1 MSEPVADN
9 NNDGAQPLDPADG
22 TVNDLSTVVT
32 AAERPLLAR
41 VAALC
46 VCAALVFG
54 LGGFLVGRGT
64 NSDEMRKLQAANSL
78 AVKEK
83 AALNETIV
91 NGADTGSLFAPN
103 FGGKTSASV
112 GDSQPGGWV
121 GRQGGGA
128 GMYAP
133 NAYEEPKQ
141 ELITERT
148 TTSGITMRAH
158 LQDYG
163 TLGTPYLDQFGSWT
177 PAGWC
182 FPTGNLRISIV
193 TASAVNI
200 SGASWFSEPKGGSA
214 ISTFS
219 AGYAEGSPVFG
230 AAVQVGA
237 GITSVTFTTAS
248 GLTDTA
254 AVVRGVALLAVN
266 GPIEQDFTVTLTS
279 ADGTTSSQSNAD
291 LSLPYDGS
299 DYAAACEPPPPA
311 LPSAGAQ
318 PADAV
323 AAEAAVRESW
333 TVARDFNNADSAAR
347 LARIDDTTGIADAW
361 QALSTGEFAEA
372 AKTSSTTI
380 QDFAFSSP
388 TEAWFRY
395 DVTTTMGNFTNRYG
409 KALLGDDGVWRITRQ
424 TVCQDLGLAPGSQ
437 CTPPV
442 DNLYP
447 PSAANDPRYGQGGV
461 IGISSE
467 PRPAVDPIAVDVAP
481 QK

>member
-1 MSEPVADN
+1 MSEPTAPN
-9 NNDGAQPLDPADG
+9 EPALESG
-22 TVNDLSTVVT
+22 SIAASDLSP
-32 AAERPLLAR
+32 AERTATRSPASR
-41 VAALC
+41 IAALAAC
-46 VCAALVFG
+46 TALVAG
-54 LGGFLVGRGT
+54 LGGFLIGRTSGS
-64 NSDEMRKLQAANSL
+64 SDQSK
-78 AVKEK
+78 VK
-83 AALNETIV
+83 A
-91 NGADTGSLFAPN
+91 G
-103 FGGKTSASV
+103 ASV
-112 GDSQPGGWV
+112 AESSTSDARTSGANTPGAAPTANDSMGDSKIGSSSARPGG
-121 GRQGGGA
+121 G
-128 GMYAP
+128 GMYLDIS
-133 NAYEEPKQ
+133 YEEPKQ
-141 ELITERT
+141 ELIAERT
-148 TTSGITMRAH
+148 TANGITMRAH

-163 TLGTPYLDQFGSWT
+163 SESNPWTGQFGSWT

-193 TASAVNI
+193 TPSAVNI
-200 SGASWFSEPKGGSA
+200 SGASWFAEPKGGSA

-254 AVVRGVALLAVN
+254 TVVRGVALLAVN

-279 ADGTTSSQSNAD
+279 ADGSTSSQSNAD

-311 LPSAGAQ
+311 LPNAGAQ

-333 TVARDFNNADSAAR
+333 KVARDFNNTDSAAR

-361 QALSTGEFAEA
+361 KALSTGDFAEA

-380 QDFAFSSP
+380 QDFVFSSP

-395 DVTTTMGNFTNRYG
+395 DITTSMGNFTNRYG

-467 PRPAVDPIAVDVAP
+467 PRPAVDPIVVDVAP

>member
-1 MSEPVADN
+1 MSEPTASN
-9 NNDGAQPLDPADG
+9 EPTLESGSIAAS
-22 TVNDLSTVVT
+22 DLSP
-32 AAERPLLAR
+32 AERTATRSPASR
-41 VAALC
+41 IAAIAAC
-46 VCAALVFG
+46 TALVAG
-54 LGGFLVGRGT
+54 LGGFLIGRTSGSSDQSKVKAGT
-64 NSDEMRKLQAANSL
+64 SVAESSNSVA
-78 AVKEK
+78 
-83 AALNETIV
+83 TT
-91 NGADTGSLFAPN
+91 NGANTPGAPTAN
-103 FGGKTSASV
+103 DSM
-112 GDSQPGGWV
+112 GDSKIGSSSARPGG
-121 GRQGGGA
+121 G
-128 GMYAP
+128 GMYSP

-141 ELITERT
+141 ELIAERT

-163 TLGTPYLDQFGSWT
+163 TEANPWVGQFGSWT

-219 AGYAEGSPVFG
+219 AGYAAGSPVFG

-279 ADGTTSSQSNAD
+279 ANGTTSSQSNAD

-311 LPSAGAQ
+311 LPDAGAQ

-333 TVARDFNNADSAAR
+333 SVARDFNNTDSAAR

-361 QALSTGEFAEA
+361 KALSTGEFAEA

-395 DVTTTMGNFTNRYG
+395 DLTTSMGNFTNRYG

-447 PSAANDPRYGQGGV
+447 PSAANDPRYGQGGA
-461 IGISSE
+461 IGISE
-467 PRPAVDPIAVDVAP
+467 PRPAVDPIAITVAP

>member
-1 MSEPVADN
+1 MSEPTASNEPTLESGSIVAS
-9 NNDGAQPLDPADG
+9 
-22 TVNDLSTVVT
+22 DLSP
-32 AAERPLLAR
+32 AERTATRSPASR
-41 VAALC
+41 IAAIAAC
-46 VCAALVFG
+46 TALVAG
-54 LGGFLVGRGT
+54 LGGFLIGRTSGS
-64 NSDEMRKLQAANSL
+64 SDQSKLKAGANVAESSSSV
-78 AVKEK
+78 AD
-83 AALNETIV
+83 T
-91 NGADTGSLFAPN
+91 NGANTPGAPIAN
-103 FGGKTSASV
+103 DSM
-112 GDSQPGGWV
+112 GDSKIGSSSARPGG
-121 GRQGGGA
+121 G
-128 GMYAP
+128 GMYSP

-163 TLGTPYLDQFGSWT
+163 SESNPWTGQFGSWT

-193 TASAVNI
+193 TPSAVNI

-318 PADAV
+318 PADAA

-333 TVARDFNNADSAAR
+333 TVARDFNNTDSAAR

-361 QALSTGEFAEA
+361 KALSTGDFAEA

-380 QDFAFSSP
+380 QDFVFSSP

-395 DVTTTMGNFTNRYG
+395 DVTTSMGNFTNRYG
-409 KALLGDDGVWRITRQ
+409 KALLGNDGVWRITRQ

-461 IGISSE
+461 IGIGSE
-467 PRPAVDPIAVDVAP
+467 PRPAVEPYVIDVAP

>member
-1 MSEPVADN
+1 MSEPTASN
-9 NNDGAQPLDPADG
+9 EPALESDSIAAS
-22 TVNDLSTVVT
+22 DLSP
-32 AAERPLLAR
+32 AERTATRSPASR
-41 VAALC
+41 IAALAAC
-46 VCAALVFG
+46 TALVAG
-54 LGGFLVGRGT
+54 LGGFLIGRTSGS
-64 NSDEMRKLQAANSL
+64 SDQSK
-78 AVKEK
+78 VK
-83 AALNETIV
+83 A
-91 NGADTGSLFAPN
+91 G
-103 FGGKTSASV
+103 ASV
-112 GDSQPGGWV
+112 AESSTSDARTSGANTPGAAPTANDSMGDSKIGSSSARPGG
-121 GRQGGGA
+121 G
-128 GMYAP
+128 GMYSP

-141 ELITERT
+141 ELIAERT
-148 TTSGITMRAH
+148 TANGITMRAH

-163 TLGTPYLDQFGSWT
+163 TASNPWVGQFGSWT

-230 AAVQVGA
+230 AAVQVGT

-311 LPSAGAQ
+311 LPSAGVQ
-318 PADAV
+318 PADAA
-323 AAEAAVRESW
+323 AAEAAVRDSW
-333 TVARDFNNADSAAR
+333 KVARDFNNTDSAAR

-361 QALSTGEFAEA
+361 KALSTGDFAEA

-380 QDFAFSSP
+380 QDFVFSSP

-395 DVTTTMGNFTNRYG
+395 DVTTSMGNFTNRYG

>member
-1 MSEPVADN
+1 MSEPTASN
-9 NNDGAQPLDPADG
+9 EPTLEPGSIAAS
-22 TVNDLSTVVT
+22 DLSP
-32 AAERPLLAR
+32 AERTSLRSPASR
-41 VAALC
+41 IAALAAC
-46 VCAALVFG
+46 TALVAG
-54 LGGFLVGRGT
+54 LGGFLIGRTSGS
-64 NSDEMRKLQAANSL
+64 SDQSTLKAGASVAESSDSVAN
-78 AVKEK
+78 
-83 AALNETIV
+83 T
-91 NGADTGSLFAPN
+91 NGANTPGAPVSN
-103 FGGKTSASV
+103 DSM
-112 GDSQPGGWV
+112 GDSKIGSSSARLDGE
-121 GRQGGGA
+121 
-128 GMYAP
+128 GMFSL

-141 ELITERT
+141 ELIAERT

-163 TLGTPYLDQFGSWT
+163 AGANPYVGQFGSWM

-193 TASAVNI
+193 TATAVNI
-200 SGASWFSEPKGGSA
+200 SGAAWFSEPKGGSA
-214 ISTFS
+214 ISTFA
-219 AGYAEGSPVFG
+219 AGYAEGSPVYG
-230 AAVQVGA
+230 AAVQVSA

-254 AVVRGVALLAVN
+254 PVVRGVALLAVS
-266 GPIEQDFTVTLTS
+266 GPIEQAFTTTLTS

-311 LPSAGAQ
+311 LPDAGAQ
-318 PADAV
+318 PADVV

-333 TVARDFNNADSAAR
+333 NVARDFNNTDSAAR

-361 QALSTGEFAEA
+361 KALSTGEFADA

-380 QDFAFSSP
+380 QDFVFSSP

-395 DVTTTMGNFTNRYG
+395 DVTTAMGNFTNRYG
-409 KALLGDDGVWRITRQ
+409 KALLGNDGVWRITRQ

-442 DNLYP
+442 DTLYP
-447 PSAANDPRYGQGGV
+447 PSAANDPRYGQSD
-461 IGISSE
+461 IGISE
-467 PRPAVDPIAVDVAP
+467 PRPAVEPIAITVAP

>member
-1 MSEPVADN
+1 MSEPTAPN
-9 NNDGAQPLDPADG
+9 EPALESG
-22 TVNDLSTVVT
+22 SIAASDLSP
-32 AAERPLLAR
+32 AERTATRSPASR
-41 VAALC
+41 IAALAAC
-46 VCAALVFG
+46 TALVAG
-54 LGGFLVGRGT
+54 LGGFLIGRTSGS
-64 NSDEMRKLQAANSL
+64 SDQSK
-78 AVKEK
+78 VK
-83 AALNETIV
+83 A
-91 NGADTGSLFAPN
+91 G
-103 FGGKTSASV
+103 ASV
-112 GDSQPGGWV
+112 AESSTSDARTSGANTPGAAPTANDSMGDSKIGSSSARPGG
-121 GRQGGGA
+121 G
-128 GMYAP
+128 GMYSP

-141 ELITERT
+141 ELIAERT
-148 TTSGITMRAH
+148 TANGITMRAH

-163 TLGTPYLDQFGSWT
+163 SESNPWTGQFGSWT

-193 TASAVNI
+193 TPSAVNI
-200 SGASWFSEPKGGSA
+200 SGASWFAEPKGGSA

-254 AVVRGVALLAVN
+254 TVVRGVALLAVN

-279 ADGTTSSQSNAD
+279 ADGSTSSQSNAD

-311 LPSAGAQ
+311 LPNAGAQ

-333 TVARDFNNADSAAR
+333 KVARDFNNTDSAAR

-361 QALSTGEFAEA
+361 KALSTGDFAEA

-380 QDFAFSSP
+380 QDFVFSSP

-395 DVTTTMGNFTNRYG
+395 DITTSMGNFTNRYG

-467 PRPAVDPIAVDVAP
+467 PRPAVDPIVVDVAP

>member
-1 MSEPVADN
+1 MSEPTAPN
-9 NNDGAQPLDPADG
+9 EPTLESGSIAAS
-22 TVNDLSTVVT
+22 DLSP
-32 AAERPLLAR
+32 AERTATRSPASR
-41 VAALC
+41 IAAIAAC
-46 VCAALVFG
+46 TALVAG
-54 LGGFLVGRGT
+54 LGGFLIGRTSGSSDQSKVKAGT
-64 NSDEMRKLQAANSL
+64 SVAESSNSVA
-78 AVKEK
+78 
-83 AALNETIV
+83 TT
-91 NGADTGSLFAPN
+91 NGANTPGAPTAN
-103 FGGKTSASV
+103 DSM
-112 GDSQPGGWV
+112 GDSKIGSSSARPGG
-121 GRQGGGA
+121 G
-128 GMYAP
+128 GMYSP

-141 ELITERT
+141 ELIAERT

-163 TLGTPYLDQFGSWT
+163 TEANPWVGQFGSWT

>member
-1 MSEPVADN
+1 MSEPTASN
-9 NNDGAQPLDPADG
+9 EPTLESGSIAAS
-22 TVNDLSTVVT
+22 DLSP
-32 AAERPLLAR
+32 AERTATRSPASR
-41 VAALC
+41 IAAIAAC
-46 VCAALVFG
+46 TALVAG
-54 LGGFLVGRGT
+54 LGGFLIGRTSGSSDQSKVKAGT
-64 NSDEMRKLQAANSL
+64 SVAESSNSVA
-78 AVKEK
+78 
-83 AALNETIV
+83 TT
-91 NGADTGSLFAPN
+91 NGANTPGAPTAN
-103 FGGKTSASV
+103 DSM
-112 GDSQPGGWV
+112 GDSKIGSSSARPGG
-121 GRQGGGA
+121 G
-128 GMYAP
+128 GMYSP

-141 ELITERT
+141 ELIAERT

-163 TLGTPYLDQFGSWT
+163 TEANPWVGQFGSWT

-279 ADGTTSSQSNAD
+279 ANGTTSSQSNAD

-311 LPSAGAQ
+311 LPDAGAQ

-333 TVARDFNNADSAAR
+333 RVARDLNNTDSATR
-347 LARIDDTTGIADAW
+347 LARIDDTTGIDDAW
-361 QALSTGEFAEA
+361 KALSTGEFAEA
-372 AKTSSTTI
+372 AKTSSITT
-380 QDFAFSSP
+380 QDFVFSSP

-395 DVTTTMGNFTNRYG
+395 DLTTSMGNFTNRYG

-447 PSAANDPRYGQGGV
+447 PSAANDPRYGQGGA
-461 IGISSE
+461 IGISE
-467 PRPAVDPIAVDVAP
+467 PRPAVDPIAITVAP

>member
-1 MSEPVADN
+1 MSDPTSADEPTLESGSFEA
-9 NNDGAQPLDPADG
+9 
-22 TVNDLSTVVT
+22 NDLSPADR
-32 AAERPLLAR
+32 AATRAPASRLVALA
-41 VAALC
+41 AC
-46 VCAALVFG
+46 TALVAG
-54 LGGFLVGRGT
+54 LGGFLIGHTSGS
-64 NSDEMRKLQAANSL
+64 SDQSKVKPAASV
-78 AVKEK
+78 AESTGSV
-83 AALNETIV
+83 ASA
-91 NGADTGSLFAPN
+91 NGADSPVAAPIA
-103 FGGKTSASV
+103 GAST
-112 GDSQPGGWV
+112 GDSKIGSSAVRPGG
-121 GRQGGGA
+121 G
-128 GMYAP
+128 GMYSP

-141 ELITERT
+141 ELLAERT
-148 TTSGITMRAH
+148 TSTGITMRAH

-163 TLGTPYLDQFGSWT
+163 ATSTPYAGQYGSWK

-193 TASAVNI
+193 TATAVNI

-214 ISTFS
+214 VSTFS

-230 AAVQVGA
+230 VAVQVGTNV
-237 GITSVTFTTAS
+237 TSVSFTTAS

-254 AVVRGVALLAVN
+254 PPVRGVALLAVN
-266 GPIEQDFTVTLTS
+266 GPIEQNFTITLTS
-279 ADGTTSSQSNAD
+279 ADGTTSSQTNAD

-311 LPSAGAQ
+311 LPAAGAQ

-323 AAEAAVRESW
+323 AAEAAVRDSW
-333 TVARDFNNADSAAR
+333 KIARDFNNTDAAAR
-347 LARIDDTTGIADAW
+347 LGRIDDTTGIAEAW
-361 QALSTGEFAEA
+361 KALSIGTYADA
-372 AKTSSTTI
+372 AKTSTTTI
-380 QDFAFSSP
+380 QDFVFSSP

-395 DVTTTMGNFTNRYG
+395 DISTSMGNFTNRYG

-447 PSAANDPRYGQGGV
+447 PSAANDPRYGQGGA
-461 IGISSE
+461 IGVGVPVPVDQPIS
-467 PRPAVDPIAVDVAP
+467 IDVAP

>member
-1 MSEPVADN
+1 MSEPTASN
-9 NNDGAQPLDPADG
+9 EPALESG
-22 TVNDLSTVVT
+22 SIAASDLSP
-32 AAERPLLAR
+32 AERTGRSPASR
-41 VAALC
+41 IAALAAC
-46 VCAALVFG
+46 TALVAG
-54 LGGFLVGRGT
+54 LGGFLIGRTSGS
-64 NSDEMRKLQAANSL
+64 SDQSTLKAGANVAESTDSV
-78 AVKEK
+78 AN
-83 AALNETIV
+83 A
-91 NGADTGSLFAPN
+91 NGANTPGAPVSN
-103 FGGKTSASV
+103 DSM
-112 GDSQPGGWV
+112 GDSKIGSSSARPGG
-121 GRQGGGA
+121 G
-128 GMYAP
+128 GMYSP

-141 ELITERT
+141 ELIAERT
-148 TTSGITMRAH
+148 TTNGITMRAH

-163 TLGTPYLDQFGSWT
+163 SESNPWTGQFGSWT

-193 TASAVNI
+193 TPSAVNI

-311 LPSAGAQ
+311 LPNAGAQ
-318 PADAV
+318 PADAA

-333 TVARDFNNADSAAR
+333 KVARDFTNTDSAAR

-361 QALSTGEFAEA
+361 KVLSTGNFAEPA
-372 AKTSSTTI
+372 QASSTTI
-380 QDFAFSSP
+380 RDFVFSSP
-388 TEAWFRY
+388 NEAWFRY
-395 DVTTTMGNFTNRYG
+395 DITTSIGNFPNRYG
-409 KALLGDDGVWRITRQ
+409 KALLGNDGLWRITRQ
-424 TVCQDLGLAPGSQ
+424 TVCQDLNLVSAQ
-437 CTPPV
+437 CTPIV
-442 DNLYP
+442 DSLYP

-461 IGISSE
+461 IGIGSE
-467 PRPAVDPIAVDVAP
+467 PRPAVEPIAVDVAP

>member
-1 MSEPVADN
+1 MSEPTASN
-9 NNDGAQPLDPADG
+9 EPTLESGSIAAS
-22 TVNDLSTVVT
+22 DLSP
-32 AAERPLLAR
+32 AERTATRSPASR
-41 VAALC
+41 IAALAAC
-46 VCAALVFG
+46 TALVAG
-54 LGGFLVGRGT
+54 LGGFLIGRTSGS
-64 NSDEMRKLQAANSL
+64 SDQSK
-78 AVKEK
+78 VK
-83 AALNETIV
+83 A
-91 NGADTGSLFAPN
+91 G
-103 FGGKTSASV
+103 ASV
-112 GDSQPGGWV
+112 AESSTSDARTSGANTPGAAPTANDSMGDSKIGSSSARPGG
-121 GRQGGGA
+121 G
-128 GMYAP
+128 GMYSP

-141 ELITERT
+141 ELIAERT
-148 TTSGITMRAH
+148 TANGITMRAH

-163 TLGTPYLDQFGSWT
+163 SESNPWTGQFGSWT

-193 TASAVNI
+193 TPSAVNI
-200 SGASWFSEPKGGSA
+200 SGASWFAEPKGGSA

-254 AVVRGVALLAVN
+254 TVVRGVALLAVN

-279 ADGTTSSQSNAD
+279 ADGSTSSQSNAD

-311 LPSAGAQ
+311 LPNAGAQ

-333 TVARDFNNADSAAR
+333 KVARDFNNTDSAAR

-361 QALSTGEFAEA
+361 KALSTGDFAEA

-380 QDFAFSSP
+380 QDFVFSSP

-395 DVTTTMGNFTNRYG
+395 DITTSMGNFTNRYG

-437 CTPPV
+437 CTPPF

-467 PRPAVDPIAVDVAP
+467 PRPAVDPIVVDVAP